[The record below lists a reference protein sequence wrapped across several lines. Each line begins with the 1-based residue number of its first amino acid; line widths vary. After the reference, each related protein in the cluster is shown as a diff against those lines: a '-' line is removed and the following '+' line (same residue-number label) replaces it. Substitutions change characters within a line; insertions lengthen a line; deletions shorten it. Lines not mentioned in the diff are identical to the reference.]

1 MPLERKK
8 KTREEFY
15 LSTKLVHVL
24 VDPRRYR
31 SKSNITLHAYTIN
44 HHKLFIKTLLF
55 YN

>member
-1 MPLERKK
+1 MPLEKK

-15 LSTKLVHVL
+15 LSTKLVH